1 MTPLSRIRARATY
14 ANVTATLAL
23 FAALGGGS
31 FAVAALSGSEKNVVK
46 KIAKKQSDKRITA
59 RAPGLSVEHAS
70 SADSATPAG
79 PAAGDLTGNYPSP
92 TIGSG
97 TVGTPKLSDG
107 AVDATKLKD
116 PPLFAYIRDAGGA
129 DTPNVEYGR
138 GVTTVDDPSIGHY
151 VVTFNRSLADC
162 VVQAQQGIGSP
173 AGSGGASTIGPA
185 HADVG
190 VGPSVGVNDNQTLFT
205 FYNGSNAVAD
215 TAFMVTAFC

>member
-1 MTPLSRIRARATY
+1 MARLSKVRARATY

-31 FAVAALSGSEKNVVK
+31 FAVAALSGSEKRVVK
-46 KIAKKQSDKRITA
+46 KIAKKQANKQITA

-97 TVGTPKLSDG
+97 TVSTAKLADG

-116 PPLFAYIRDAGGA
+116 PPLFGYIRDAGGA

-138 GVTTVDDPSIGHY
+138 GVTAVDDPGIGHY
-151 VVTFNRSLADC
+151 AVTFDRSMVGC
-162 VVQAQQGIGSP
+162 VVQAQQGIGNPSVS
-173 AGSGGASTIGPA
+173 GSASTIGPA
-185 HADVG
+185 HADVV
-190 VGPSVGVNDNQTLFT
+190 VGSSGGASDNQALVT